1 MKEIR
6 DDYSDIIDLPHH
18 QSETRKHMSL
28 HDRAAQFAPFA
39 ALTGYSEAIKETG
52 RLTDKAPDMSEQAK
66 ADLDEKLEILRR
78 LLPERP
84 KVTVSFFTE
93 DQRKSGGCY
102 QKMTGKVKRIDE
114 VMRSI
119 ILEEGCQIQIDKV
132 TELRFENL

>member
-93 DQRKSGGCY
+93 DQRKSGGSY
-102 QKMTGKVKRIDE
+102 QKMKGKVKRIDE

>member
-66 ADLDEKLEILRR
+66 AELDEKLEMLRR
-78 LLPERP
+78 LLPEKP
-84 KVTVSFFTE
+84 EVTVSFFTE
-93 DQRKSGGCY
+93 DQRKSGGSY